1 MAIDGSGAVI
11 AVVFRQ
17 PAMLVLLDTKT
28 GAPAQQLDTCG
39 DADDVFFDR
48 KRQRIYA
55 SCGAGAVDVF
65 QADAVGYSPLAR
77 VDTSSGARTALFVP
91 EIDRL
96 FVAGRAGLLG
106 SDAVILVFRPLP

>member
-1 MAIDGSGAVI
+1 MPGLRANFPMAIDDSGAVI

-17 PAMLVLLDTKT
+17 PAKLVLLDTKT

-48 KRQRIYA
+48 KRQRIYV

-65 QADAVGYSPLAR
+65 HADATGYRPLAR
-77 VDTSSGARTALFVP
+77 RSPNRRRAKRSRRWWYPASARVS
-91 EIDRL
+91 RSHS
-96 FVAGRAGLLG
+96 R
-106 SDAVILVFRPLP
+106 